1 MNNLTTIAGRQFRSY
16 FNRPIAYIVICV
28 FLCSV
33 STGEELCASLLIPN
47 KSSMELFV
55 VVEAE
60 DAAIFFTSE
69 ASARLCTKTEVE
81 EEGGAGVLVKAA
93 SSSMK
98 VSF

>member
-1 MNNLTTIAGRQFRSY
+1 
-16 FNRPIAYIVICV
+16 
-28 FLCSV
+28 
-33 STGEELCASLLIPN
+33 
-47 KSSMELFV
+47 MELFV
-55 VVEAE
+55 VAEAE